1 MGFFVSCLNNA
12 RGTAKWATSSLVV
25 THGST
30 VKTWA
35 FASRFTDLDATGYEV
50 ILDIV
55 SYLNSEFS
63 GTPSFSSTI
72 SVTGAGLGVRLTS
85 SHTVTI
91 APSADLQAMFSWA
104 SSVTATSITTGRSSA
119 VVGSYGGT
127 IGVDSYIRH
136 DTDDG
141 IAGRLGAYS
150 PGIAVTAHRM
160 PVFFSVISEAQSVQI
175 SDIMAISSS
184 PRRCNVYEEHTG
196 AWRAL
201 TLGKVTV
208 ERLNLTHYRLSAEV
222 VG

>member
-1 MGFFVSCLNNA
+1 MGFFVSCLSDSRN
-12 RGTAKWATSSLVV
+12 TYKWAGSTVVV
-25 THGST
+25 THEST
-30 VKTWA
+30 VKTWT
-35 FASRFTDLDATGYEV
+35 FSSRFLDLDATGYEV
-50 ILDIV
+50 VNDIAEYMNTV
-55 SYLNSEFS
+55 FG
-63 GTPSFSSTI
+63 GTPTFTA
-72 SVTGAGLGVRLTS
+72 SVATTSKGLGVTLTS
-85 SHTVTI
+85 SETVTI
-91 APSADLQAMFSWA
+91 APSADIQDLLGWP
-104 SSVTATSITTGRSSA
+104 SSVTATFITTGSSLA
-119 VVGSYGGT
+119 VVCSYGGT

-175 SDIMAISSS
+175 ADIMANSSS
-184 PRRCNVYEEHTG
+184 PRRCNVYEEHT
-196 AWRAL
+196 ATWRPL